1 MKAGNKIYEAI
12 NQKIIKLLQE
22 QLNGYE
28 QTWFNVKTEM
38 FGRNPHT
45 QHYYSA
51 LNNFL
56 LQISLIFFRP
66 GYYLNRWMTFLQVQD
81 IGAKIKKGSF
91 ADMIV
96 FTSHIWVDEQGKNVT
111 KNVGLLI
118 DAGLKIPDH
127 YKKIPFLKGYNVFNV
142 ADIEGLPEEYTKPQN
157 VNITASDR
165 INTVDE
171 IINRT
176 GAVIDETNTNRAYY
190 IKERD
195 IIRIAK
201 RWQFNTTEDF
211 YKALFH
217 ELGHWTGH
225 NNRLNRDMSQERE
238 KYAFEELVAELTA
251 AYCCAKLN
259 ICAEITN
266 NAAYLQA
273 WLKALDSD
281 MKFFTHAAAQAQK
294 AADYILTCNNEEAE
308 GRRAA

>member
-1 MKAGNKIYEAI
+1 MKAGNALYEQI
-12 NQKIIKLLQE
+12 NEKIIKLLQA
-22 QLNGYE
+22 QLNDFK
-28 QTWFNVKTEM
+28 QTWFNVKAEM
-38 FGRNPHT
+38 FGYNPHT

-56 LQISLIFFRP
+56 LQISLIFCRP

-96 FTSHIWVDEQGKNVT
+96 FTSHIWIDQNGSNVT
-111 KNVGLLI
+111 KKVETMLN
-118 DAGLKIPDH
+118 AGQQIPDGF
-127 YKKIPFLKGYNVFNV
+127 KKIPFLKGYNVFNV
-142 ADIEGLPEEYTKPQN
+142 ADIEGLPEEYTKPKN
-157 VNITASDR
+157 VNLTASER
-165 INTVDE
+165 IKAVDE

-190 IKERD
+190 IQERD
-195 IIRIAK
+195 IIRIPK
-201 RWQFNTTEDF
+201 RWQFDTTEDF
-211 YKALFH
+211 YKTLFH

-259 ICAEITN
+259 ICAEVTN

-281 MKFFTHAAAQAQK
+281 MKFFTQAAAQAQK
-294 AADYILTCNNEEAE
+294 AADYILEGNREEAE
-308 GRRAA
+308 ERRAA